1 MNIQIR
7 VNGKTTKIEKKDINT
22 IMLISS
28 TNDANKVALVSLFNN
43 SELVGVKRPIVTNI
57 SGYHQNNN
65 KYEELVENFA
75 RKTGLFFIKE
85 FSDMII
91 NLENV
96 KSIKV
101 EPNISTTRNGLCVEI
116 LFKDQTKATI
126 YKKNNDKS
134 KFYIKKLI
142 TQFENSKNIEK

>member
-7 VNGKTTKIEKKDINT
+7 VNGKTITIEKKDINN

-28 TNDANKVALVSLFNN
+28 SHDANKVALVSLFNN
-43 SELVGVKRPIVTNI
+43 SELVGVKRPILTNI
-57 SGYHQNNN
+57 SGYYQNND

-75 RKTGLFFIKE
+75 RKTNVFYIKE
-85 FSDMII
+85 FSDMLI

-101 EPNISTTRNGLCVEI
+101 EPNISTTKLGLCVEI
-116 LFKDQTKATI
+116 LFKDQTKANI
-126 YKKNNDKS
+126 YEKNNDKS